1 MELPGFWLSVDPS
14 VSKPLGVAIWHHTK
28 LHITASIPHGDIES
42 MQDVLFDC
50 DFVLVESGYVG
61 FKIQAMALER
71 TRGWIEALAGVAN
84 VNLYAEIDPSE
95 WRSILGLLGGHPK
108 SPELKARS
116 RALLRRLAGFDA
128 ASDVELAQDMRSEIR
143 GLSLPRWAGDPK
155 LPEDQGEA
163 ILLGLAWAKREGW
176 LQKQNLTPQKIT
188 G

>member
-1 MELPGFWLSVDPS
+1 MEVPAAWLSIDPS
-14 VSKPLGVAIWHHTK
+14 VSKPLGIAIWMGSK
-28 LHITASIPHGDIES
+28 LVEVRSVPHGDIDTMHS
-42 MQDVLFDC
+42 ALYLC

-71 TRGWIEALAGVAN
+71 TRGWIEALAGVAH
-84 VNLYAEIDPSE
+84 VRLYAEIDPSE

-128 ASDVELAQDMRSEIR
+128 ESDAELAQDMRREIR
-143 GLSLPRWAGDPK
+143 GLSLPAWAGDPE

-176 LQKQNLTPQKIT
+176 LSQQILTP
-188 G
+188 